1 MDLLHDSAETE
12 ISDAAISGYGRLLRA
27 IGRRIT
33 TYATNDGG
41 LICEDRATQARPTM
55 WRISRDGAIVPDSPY
70 SFSLRTFVSAAVPAD
85 V

>member
-1 MDLLHDSAETE
+1 MGELHDSDETE

-33 TYATNDGG
+33 TYATDDGG
-41 LICEDRATQARPTM
+41 LICEDRATPARPTM
-55 WRISRDGAIVPDSPY
+55 WRISRDGAIAPDSPY
-70 SFSLRTFVSAAVPAD
+70 SFSLATFVAASVPAG

>member
-1 MDLLHDSAETE
+1 MDLLHDSDETE

-27 IGRRIT
+27 FGRRIT

-41 LICEDRATQARPTM
+41 LICEDRSKRARPTM
-55 WRISRDGAIVPDSPY
+55 WRISRDGVILPDSPY
-70 SFSLRTFVSAAVPAD
+70 SFSLRTFVSATVPAD